1 VDGRFLGYVLGEWA
15 ELFAYAREL
24 CPDADVAET
33 QELVLATL
41 TRVGGR
47 WRFVAGKDDLDSY
60 VRGLLVRACVSR
72 NERTTKESGDVL
84 LMDVGFV
91 GVPVAVA
98 KASPTEMSPP
108 DAVAVLTRRV
118 GRVRR
123 VRLIAAAGVVV
134 VVAALAL
141 TLPGS
146 GGSPRTG
153 GTKAAAAKHRVARV
167 APRLVAFPQPLTDFA
182 GGVTSG
188 GGFIWTIE
196 NRDTR
201 RGSRSY
207 VVQRNPQSGVVV
219 GRYVVPEADDHIGFG
234 FGKAWTWHN
243 NDDFPNTA
251 IATIGETG
259 SIETFTSTPPI
270 AIDDMTFT
278 AHDAWLTE
286 PKINRVVRLTNG
298 VLGAD
303 NESVVRGAKFV
314 VPLGPSS
321 VLVAGRTGTLHEL
334 PSGLPILAGK
344 TAPTLLDPAP
354 SYGFWLGFG
363 RRVAYLSTVG
373 GPENI
378 RLTLPLAVAKV
389 VGDPADGVYIA
400 LQSDDPLN
408 HDPYLVYYSPTALEA
423 NHPQPTAHLDG
434 LAQAEDLVV
443 DPAGGVVFVTN
454 EGTVEAW
461 RPAGLAGQGQK
472 PTSGLSTLG

>member
-1 VDGRFLGYVLGEWA
+1 M
-15 ELFAYAREL
+15 
-24 CPDADVAET
+24 
-33 QELVLATL
+33 
-41 TRVGGR
+41 
-47 WRFVAGKDDLDSY
+47 
-60 VRGLLVRACVSR
+60 RACMSR
-72 NERTTKESGDVL
+72 NDRMSKESGDVL

-98 KASPTEMSPP
+98 MESPAELSPTG
-108 DAVAVLTRRV
+108 AVAVLARRV

-123 VRLIAAAGVVV
+123 VRLIAVAGVVV
-134 VVAALAL
+134 VVAAVAL

-146 GGSPRTG
+146 GGNSRSG
-153 GTKAAAAKHRVARV
+153 GKTAAAAKHRTARV
-167 APRLVAFPQPLTDFA
+167 APRLVAFPEPLTDFA

-188 GGFIWTIE
+188 GGYIWTIE

-201 RGSRSY
+201 QGSRSY
-207 VVQRNPQSGVVV
+207 VVQRNPQSGIVAA
-219 GRYVVPEADDHIGFG
+219 RYVVPEADDHIGFG
-234 FGKAWTWHN
+234 FGKAWTWHD

-251 IATIGETG
+251 IATIGESG

-270 AIDDMTFT
+270 AIHDMAFT

-286 PKINRVVRLTNG
+286 PKINRVVKLTNG

-303 NESVVRGAKFV
+303 TESVVRGARFV
-314 VPLGPSS
+314 VPLSPSS

-334 PSGLPILAGK
+334 PSGVPILAGK

-363 RRVAYLSTVG
+363 RRVAYLSAVG

-378 RLTLPLAVAKV
+378 RLTLPLAIAKV

-400 LQSDDPLN
+400 LKSDDPLN
-408 HDPYLVYYSPTALEA
+408 HDPYLVYYSPAALAA

-443 DPAGGVVFVTN
+443 DPAGGIVFVTN

-461 RPAGLAGQGQK
+461 RPAGLTGQGQK
-472 PTSGLSTLG
+472 PTSGLTTLG